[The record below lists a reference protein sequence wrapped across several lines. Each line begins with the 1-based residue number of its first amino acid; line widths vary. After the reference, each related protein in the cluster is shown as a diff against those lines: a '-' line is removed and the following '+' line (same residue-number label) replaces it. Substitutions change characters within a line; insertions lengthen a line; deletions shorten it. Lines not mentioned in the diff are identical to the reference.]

1 MLSYMLPTEDKPP
14 PGDSNQTSHRVS
26 KLPKS
31 PRERPHLASKS
42 AITVSPRSRSDAA
55 KTMIVP
61 TKIEEHTSSIND
73 QRHRQQHQ
81 HQHQHQHQQYQPGLP
96 TIECFGDSKHNGTV
110 VKKSTLHTPKVTK
123 DDSLYSIN
131 SDASTVGS
139 DRKNKLFNGAKHT
152 SLKRVSFGSSK
163 GSMVET
169 LVYETPVQEEPENNR
184 FLDHNGLV
192 PSMIVPVPDTDE
204 GREMVR
210 VSLLGPQPSPTTPG
224 VFQVQPIAISRT
236 QPIDMDTVPAELLTT
251 HTEHTAPAY
260 HTQISTDSGWDNPF
274 RPDGDLSREADEIVE
289 LIKGGKPI
297 TPTPG
302 QTAPPLPRCETDA
315 GNATTLDHDSSSSPL
330 LKSSANSTNRRPNSS
345 PKPGQENGNAHST
358 PIKSAAAN
366 NQQPVNDKVA
376 ASRAATV
383 EVARMTA
390 QGPGDA
396 SQVEHVTLKKKPKC
410 KCCVLQ

>member
-14 PGDSNQTSHRVS
+14 PGEPNQNHQKTQGNYRNASRIQ
-26 KLPKS
+26 KS
-31 PRERPHLASKS
+31 PREQQPTRQKTTAASS
-42 AITVSPRSRSDAA
+42 SITISVPTTSPKKLVDGTRI
-55 KTMIVP
+55 MIVSSR
-61 TKIEEHTSSIND
+61 IEDQQPSSMD
-73 QRHRQQHQ
+73 RHQQQH
-81 HQHQHQHQQYQPGLP
+81 PLP
-96 TIECFGDSKHNGTV
+96 SESPKHNGTLT
-110 VKKSTLHTPKVTK
+110 KKSTLHNSTRVTK
-123 DDSLYSIN
+123 DDSLYSID

-139 DRKNKLFNGAKHT
+139 DRKNKILNGAKHA

-169 LVYETPVQEEPENNR
+169 LVYETPVQEEPEINH
-184 FLDHNGLV
+184 FLDHNGRL
-192 PSMIVPVPDTDE
+192 PPPMIPVPDTDE
-204 GREMVR
+204 GREKVR
-210 VSLLGPQPSPTTPG
+210 VSLLGPQPSPATPG
-224 VFQVQPIAISRT
+224 VLLLEPIAP
-236 QPIDMDTVPAELLTT
+236 PIGHPINMATSPAELLTT
-251 HTEHTAPAY
+251 HSEHTTPAY

-302 QTAPPLPRCETDA
+302 QTAPPLPGCEET
-315 GNATTLDHDSSSSPL
+315 GKTTPGPDHDSSSSPL
-330 LKSSANSTNRRPNSS
+330 LKSNANSTNRHSNAS
-345 PKPGQENGNAHST
+345 PRLNQGNGNAHGT
-358 PIKSAAAN
+358 PIKSSTAVN
-366 NQQPVNDKVA
+366 NQLNANEKVGPG
-376 ASRAATV
+376 SRTV

>member
-14 PGDSNQTSHRVS
+14 PGDSNQNNYRAN
-26 KLPKS
+26 KLQKS
-31 PRERPHLASKS
+31 AKERPSIGSKPVGKV
-42 AITVSPRSRSDAA
+42 ITISPKKYVDTS
-55 KTMIVP
+55 KMIVS
-61 TKIEEHTSSIND
+61 TKIEEHGDD
-73 QRHRQQHQ
+73 QRHLQDEQRQQHQ
-81 HQHQHQHQQYQPGLP
+81 GVLSESP
-96 TIECFGDSKHNGTV
+96 KHNGTV
-110 VKKSTLHTPKVTK
+110 VKKSTLHTSKVTK

-139 DRKNKLFNGAKHT
+139 DRKSKIFNGAKHT

-169 LVYETPVQEEPENNR
+169 LVYETPVQEEPEINR
-184 FLDHNGLV
+184 FMDHNGRI
-192 PSMIVPVPDTDE
+192 PSMITSVPDTDE

-302 QTAPPLPRCETDA
+302 QTAPPLPGCDTTD
-315 GNATTLDHDSSSSPL
+315 NAQTTVDHDSSSSPL
-330 LKSSANSTNRRPNSS
+330 LKSANSTNRHANSS
-345 PKPGQENGNAHST
+345 PKPGQENGNAHGT
-358 PIKSAAAN
+358 PMKAATAN
-366 NQQPVNDKVA
+366 SQQPVNDKVVTS
-376 ASRAATV
+376 SRAATV

-410 KCCVLQ
+410 KCCLLQ

>member
-1 MLSYMLPTEDKPP
+1 MLSYMLPTEEKPP
-14 PGDSNQTSHRVS
+14 PGDSNQPSNYRAS
-26 KLPKS
+26 KSLKS
-31 PRERPHLASKS
+31 PRERPPLAGKPP
-42 AITVSPRSRSDAA
+42 AIAVSPRSHADAA
-55 KTMIVP
+55 RTMIVS
-61 TKIEEHTSSIND
+61 TKIEEQPGEQ
-73 QRHRQQHQ
+73 QRHRQQHEQ
-81 HQHQHQHQQYQPGLP
+81 HHHHHHGPGESP
-96 TIECFGDSKHNGTV
+96 KHNGNV
-110 VKKSTLHTPKVTK
+110 VKKSTLHTSKVTK
-123 DDSLYSIN
+123 DESLYSIN
-131 SDASTVGS
+131 SDTSTVGS

-169 LVYETPVQEEPENNR
+169 LVYETPVQEEPEMNR
-184 FLDHNGLV
+184 FLDHNGRL
-192 PSMIVPVPDTDE
+192 PSLITPVPDTDE

-224 VFQVQPIAISRT
+224 VFQVQPIAISRST
-236 QPIDMDTVPAELLTT
+236 HPIDMDTVSAELLTT

-302 QTAPPLPRCETDA
+302 QTAPPLPGCDTA
-315 GNATTLDHDSSSSPL
+315 ASNAQTTVDHDSSSSPL
-330 LKSSANSTNRRPNSS
+330 LKSSANATNRHASSS
-345 PKPGQENGNAHST
+345 PKLGQENGNAHGT
-358 PIKSAAAN
+358 PIKAATAN

-376 ASRAATV
+376 VASRTATV

-396 SQVEHVTLKKKPKC
+396 SQVEHVTLKKKPTC

>member
-14 PGDSNQTSHRVS
+14 PGDSNQGNYRAS
-26 KLPKS
+26 KLQKS
-31 PRERPHLASKS
+31 PRERPPIASKP
-42 AITVSPRSRSDAA
+42 AGKVITVSPKKYVDSSRSI
-55 KTMIVP
+55 MIVS
-61 TKIEEHTSSIND
+61 TKIEEHEDGD
-73 QRHRQQHQ
+73 QQNRQDEQQQH
-81 HQHQHQHQQYQPGLP
+81 HGVSAESP
-96 TIECFGDSKHNGTV
+96 KHNGTV
-110 VKKSTLHTPKVTK
+110 VKKSTLHTAKVTK

-139 DRKNKLFNGAKHT
+139 DRKTKMLFSAKHC
-152 SLKRVSFGSSK
+152 SLKKVSFGSSK

-169 LVYETPVQEEPENNR
+169 LVYETPVQEEPEINR
-184 FLDHNGLV
+184 FMDHNGRI
-192 PSMIVPVPDTDE
+192 PSIIASVPDTDE

-302 QTAPPLPRCETDA
+302 QTAPPLPGCDNVTS
-315 GNATTLDHDSSSSPL
+315 NVQTTVDHDSSSSPL
-330 LKSSANSTNRRPNSS
+330 LKSSANSTNRLANSS
-345 PKPGQENGNAHST
+345 PKPGQENGNAHGT
-358 PIKSAAAN
+358 PMKAATAN
-366 NQQPVNDKVA
+366 SQQPVNDKVVTS
-376 ASRAATV
+376 SRAATV

-410 KCCVLQ
+410 KCCLLQ

>member
-1 MLSYMLPTEDKPP
+1 MLPTEDKPP
-14 PGDSNQTSHRVS
+14 PGDSNQGNYRTSELQR
-26 KLPKS
+26 S
-31 PRERPHLASKS
+31 PRERPPIASKP
-42 AITVSPRSRSDAA
+42 AGKVVAVSPKKYTDPAR
-55 KTMIVP
+55 TMIVS
-61 TKIEEHTSSIND
+61 TKIEEHASD
-73 QRHRQQHQ
+73 QHAAV
-81 HQHQHQHQQYQPGLP
+81 PSESP
-96 TIECFGDSKHNGTV
+96 KHNGTV
-110 VKKSTLHTPKVTK
+110 VKKSTLHTSKVTK

-139 DRKNKLFNGAKHT
+139 DRKNKIFNGAKHT

-169 LVYETPVQEEPENNR
+169 LVYETPVQEEPEINR
-184 FLDHNGLV
+184 FMDHNGRI
-192 PSMIVPVPDTDE
+192 PSMIAPVPDIDE

-224 VFQVQPIAISRT
+224 VFQVQPIVISRT

-302 QTAPPLPRCETDA
+302 QTAPPLPGCDTVA
-315 GNATTLDHDSSSSPL
+315 SNAQTTVDHDSSSSPL
-330 LKSSANSTNRRPNSS
+330 LKSSANSTNRHANSS
-345 PKPGQENGNAHST
+345 PKPGQENGNAHGT
-358 PIKSAAAN
+358 PMKAAN
-366 NQQPVNDKVA
+366 ANSQQPVNEKVA
-376 ASRAATV
+376 ASSRAATV

-410 KCCVLQ
+410 KCCLLQ

>member
-1 MLSYMLPTEDKPP
+1 MLSYMLPTEEKPP
-14 PGDSNQTSHRVS
+14 PGDSNQPSNYRAS
-26 KLPKS
+26 KSLKS
-31 PRERPHLASKS
+31 PRERPPLAGKPP
-42 AITVSPRSRSDAA
+42 AIAVSPRSHADAA
-55 KTMIVP
+55 RTMIVS
-61 TKIEEHTSSIND
+61 TKIEEQPGEQ
-73 QRHRQQHQ
+73 QRHRQQHEQ
-81 HQHQHQHQQYQPGLP
+81 HHHHHHGPGESP
-96 TIECFGDSKHNGTV
+96 KHNGNV
-110 VKKSTLHTPKVTK
+110 VKKSTLHTSKVTK
-123 DDSLYSIN
+123 DESLYSIN
-131 SDASTVGS
+131 SDTSTVGS

-152 SLKRVSFGSSK
+152 SLKS
-163 GSMVET
+163 
-169 LVYETPVQEEPENNR
+169 
-184 FLDHNGLV
+184 
-192 PSMIVPVPDTDE
+192 E

-224 VFQVQPIAISRT
+224 VFQVQPIAISRST
-236 QPIDMDTVPAELLTT
+236 HPIDMDTVSAELLTT

-302 QTAPPLPRCETDA
+302 QTAPPLPGCDTA
-315 GNATTLDHDSSSSPL
+315 ASNAQTTVDHDSSSSPL
-330 LKSSANSTNRRPNSS
+330 LKSSANATNRHASSS
-345 PKPGQENGNAHST
+345 PKLGQENGNAHGT
-358 PIKSAAAN
+358 PIKAATAN

-376 ASRAATV
+376 VASRTATV

-396 SQVEHVTLKKKPKC
+396 SQVEHVTLKKKPTC